1 VLGSFAPTDKAV
13 MTEVLDLAVGAI
25 ETALDQGV
33 QQSMNRYNHRVAGNP
48 E

>member
-1 VLGSFAPTDKAV
+1 
-13 MTEVLDLAVGAI
+13 LAVGAI

-33 QQSMNRYNHRVAGNP
+33 QQAMNQYNPRVAGNA